1 MMSELTSRLFG
12 EDVRLHEPGKVGLAG
27 DADGAAGE
35 VGRVAPLDGVLGQL
49 GRLDDGRLVVH
60 DQPARPRPNDLP
72 AMVLYLKRFLLI
84 SECPFC
90 KDTIVIVIY
99 TSQNTF

>member
-1 MMSELTSRLFG
+1 MRSCSCCELTTHLFG
-12 EDVRLHEPGKVGLAG
+12 EDVRLHEPGEVGLAG

-35 VGRVAPLDGVLGQL
+35 VGGVAPLDGVLGQL

-72 AMVLYLKRFLLI
+72 AMVLCSLL
-84 SECPFC
+84 
-90 KDTIVIVIY
+90 
-99 TSQNTF
+99 